1 MIDKLLP
8 ILCGVVAAIP
18 VALVPLLIKLVKKYP
33 YITFRIWP
41 PMIKLEK
48 E

>member
-1 MIDKLLP
+1 MIDKLFP
-8 ILCGVVAAIP
+8 ILCGIVAAIP
-18 VALVPLLIKLVKKYP
+18 VALVPLLIKLAVKYP